1 MYPHTSQSPSP
12 RGFRR
17 IDATLLH
24 RFPTISQLFLT
35 KNNCTVHDNVS
46 VRQFYIRFIR
56 LTSPRAGDPFGGL
69 YRYYR
74 YSLPQYQQLI
84 MQGTYV
90 DLFAHIIFFMWRD
103 CDRYSTG
110 MWFSPFSIDGYRYGV
125 ESFLPQ
131 CSQKN
136 QCEKTTSSSL
146 SHITYS

>member
-1 MYPHTSQSPSP
+1 MYPHTSQSTSP

-74 YSLPQYQQLI
+74 YSLVPVAN
-84 MQGTYV
+84 YV
-90 DLFAHIIFFMWRD
+90 GYVRRFICSHHFFYVARL
-103 CDRYSTG
+103 R
-110 MWFSPFSIDGYRYGV
+110 PLQYRYV
-125 ESFLPQ
+125 VL
-131 CSQKN
+131 
-136 QCEKTTSSSL
+136 SL
-146 SHITYS
+146 LYRWVPVRCGKLFTAVLAKKLV